1 MGQAAIGAILTL
13 LLWVLPAAAAELTPP
28 AGTADAL
35 TQRLALWPQWSLP
48 APLPRPGHGDLIYP
62 AWFAGTW
69 QVESRDLPTNDGG
82 PAPPPQPPL
91 TYTVHFSLDRRGR
104 VVGDRAANAQAIG
117 AAVLGAGRL
126 TVRDDPHNPN
136 RQLAQLGDGRQLDSR
151 VVGRRSLQLQSDV
164 FLADELCLQVLH
176 GAGAPQISRI
186 ETLSRYQHQADGSI
200 SGEQWQMRYPSPAEG
215 LAAQGSPIGHYQ
227 LRLVPGI

>member
-13 LLWVLPAAAAELTPP
+13 LLWALPAAAADLTTP
-28 AGTADAL
+28 ADAL
-35 TQRLALWPQWSLP
+35 TLRLALWPQWSLP
-48 APLPRPGHGDLIYP
+48 APLPRPGHDDLIYP

-69 QVESRDLPTNDGG
+69 QVDSSDLPTSDGG
-82 PAPPPQPPL
+82 PAPPAQPPL
-91 TYTVHFSLDRRGR
+91 TYPVHFQLDRRGR

-126 TVRDDPHNPN
+126 TVRDDPRNPN
-136 RQLAQLGDGRQLDSR
+136 RQLAQLGDGRQLDST
-151 VVGRRSLQLQSDV
+151 VVGRRSLQPRSDL

-186 ETLSRYQHQADGSI
+186 ETLSRYQRQADGSI

-215 LAAQGSPIGHYQ
+215 LVAQGSPIGHYR
-227 LRLVPGI
+227 LRLVPGT